1 MAQKPSKTKK
11 NTKKKSKTKSYEHPI
26 PSRNDLLD
34 MLTDVGKPLKAE
46 PIMEA
51 YELKG
56 QRMRSLLIERL
67 QVMVRAGQI
76 LENRRGEYCL
86 TAKLDLVTGKVSGH
100 RDGFGFV
107 VRDDGEPDDIFLS
120 AREMRSLFD
129 GDRVAIRIVGDDH
142 RGRSQGELVD
152 VLERGTHEVA
162 GQFIKERGIGIVIP
176 DNAKL
181 SHRILIPKDEVAN
194 AKHGDMVVA
203 EILDFPTHVEQAT
216 GRITTIIGVPGEKG
230 IATEIAIHSHGIP
243 FKWPESVSEEVQ
255 DFGTDVPDSAKQ
267 GRTELRDVD
276 LITIDGAD
284 ARDFDDAVYCKK
296 SKDGW
301 RLLVAIADVAHYVS
315 VGSALDKEAIV
326 RGTSV
331 YFPDRVVPMLPE
343 VLSNGL
349 CSLNPKVDRLCMVC
363 DMRVSSA
370 GKVTK
375 ATFFEGVMKSK
386 ARLTYSQVGDF
397 LSGESESSVPK
408 ELQGSVRDLHDLY
421 TAFAKQRSRR
431 GAIEIDLPQTKFK
444 LNDDGEIDRI
454 EVVPR
459 NDAHR
464 LIEECMIAANVEA
477 AKFLKQ
483 HKIPGLYRVHP
494 KPDTDRFNDLRLYLV
509 SLGLKVPHPDH
520 VEPRHF
526 TQLIEQVKD
535 RPDSAAI
542 TMAMLR
548 SLTHAAY
555 SPANVGHFGLALESY
570 AHFTSPIRRYP
581 DLLVHRAIRHIVR
594 GGKPGKYDYG
604 PKEMERLGA
613 ITSAHE
619 KRAEEATRDV
629 EAWLKCQY
637 MEGHLGEE
645 FDGVITG
652 VTNFGLFVQIT
663 ELMTDGLVHVTSLAN
678 DYYKYD
684 AGSQRLVGERSGH
697 SYSLG
702 AEMRIRVQRVD
713 METRKIDFRPVV
725 ADGDEKQPR
734 KPSKK
739 RASGSRPDSR
749 KRRK

>member
-1 MAQKPSKTKK
+1 MPRKTSKTG
-11 NTKKKSKTKSYEHPI
+11 NPVKKKAAKPEKNKPYKHPI

-34 MLTDVGKPLKAE
+34 MLTEVGKPLKAE
-46 PIMEA
+46 PIMEV
-51 YELKG
+51 YGLKG
-56 QRMRSLLIERL
+56 QRMRTLLLEQL
-67 QVMVRAGQI
+67 HDMVRTGQI
-76 LENRRGEYCL
+76 LENRRGEFCL
-86 TAKLDLVTGKVSGH
+86 TAKLDLITGKVSGH

-107 VRDDGEPDDIFLS
+107 LRDDGEPEDVFLS

-129 GDRVAIRIVGDDH
+129 GDRVAVRIVGDDH

-152 VLERGTHEVA
+152 VLERGTREIA
-162 GQFIKERGIGIVIP
+162 GQFIRERGIGIVIP
-176 DNAKL
+176 DNSKL
-181 SHRILIPKDEVAN
+181 SHRILIPKGEAAN
-194 AKHGDMVVA
+194 AKHGNMVVA
-203 EILDFPTHVEQAT
+203 EILDYPTHVEQAT
-216 GRITTIIGVPGEKG
+216 GRITTVIGVPGEKG
-230 IATEIAIHSHGIP
+230 IATDIAIHSHAIP
-243 FKWPESVSEEVQ
+243 FKWPDAVKEQVQ
-255 DFGTDVPDSAKQ
+255 DFGVDVPEASKQ

-296 SKDGW
+296 TDTGW
-301 RLLVAIADVAHYVS
+301 RLLVAIADVANYVS
-315 VGSALDKEAIV
+315 IGSALDKEAIV

-349 CSLNPKVDRLCMVC
+349 CSLNPKVDRLCIVC
-363 DMRVSSA
+363 DMRVSSS
-370 GKVTK
+370 GKVSK

-397 LSGESESSVPK
+397 LSGASKTSVPG
-408 ELQGSVRDLHDLY
+408 ELHASVRDLHDLY
-421 TAFAKQRSRR
+421 KAFAQQRRRR

-477 AKFLKQ
+477 AKFLKK

-494 KPDTDRFNDLRLYLV
+494 KPDTDRFNDLRLYLI

-548 SLTHAAY
+548 SLTHAEY

-594 GGKPGKYDYG
+594 GGKPGQYDYAA
-604 PKEMERLGA
+604 KEMERLGA

-645 FDGVITG
+645 YDGVITG
-652 VTNFGLFVQIT
+652 VTNFGVFVQIT

-702 AEMRIRVQRVD
+702 EEMRIRVQRVD
-713 METRKIDFRPVV
+713 METRKIDFRPVTDTL
-725 ADGDEKQPR
+725 A
-734 KPSKK
+734 KPQKKRPASKK
-739 RASGSRPDSR
+739 R
-749 KRRK
+749 RR